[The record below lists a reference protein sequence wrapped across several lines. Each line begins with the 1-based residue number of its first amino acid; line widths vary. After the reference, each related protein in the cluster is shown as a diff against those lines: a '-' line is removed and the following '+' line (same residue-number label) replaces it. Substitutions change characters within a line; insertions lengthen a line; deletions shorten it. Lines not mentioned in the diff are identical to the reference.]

1 VKIRQVDDQE
11 GRRTF
16 VMVCEVGDDPVESL
30 TAAAKRFDLRAATLS
45 GIGAFSAV
53 TLGFFDHARR
63 DYRRRVIR
71 EQVEVVSL
79 LGNVALDGGEPRV
92 HAHVVVGRSDG
103 GALGGH
109 LLGGSVDPTLEVTLV
124 RVQTGDVAFDNV
136 VSMGDRDESAWGISH
151 ATSVDRLMN
160 SAFRQVVTQIVE
172 QVAAKMA
179 LHPRD
184 VHVRFALVTR

>member
-1 VKIRQVDDQE
+1 MKIRQLDDLE

-16 VMVCEVGDDPVESL
+16 VMVCEVGDDPIESL
-30 TAAAKRFDLRAATLS
+30 TAAAKRFDLRAASLS

-53 TLGFFDHARR
+53 TLGFFDFARR

-79 LGNVALDGGEPRV
+79 LGNVALDSGEPRI

-109 LLGGSVDPTLEVTLV
+109 LLAGFVDPTLEVTLV
-124 RVQTGDVAFDNV
+124 EAPAALQRRTDPATG
-136 VSMGDRDESAWGISH
+136 
-151 ATSVDRLMN
+151 L
-160 SAFRQVVTQIVE
+160 
-172 QVAAKMA
+172 A
-179 LHPRD
+179 LIELD
-184 VHVRFALVTR
+184 WTR

>member
-1 VKIRQVDDQE
+1 MKIRQLDDQE

-16 VMVCEVGDDPVESL
+16 VMVCEVGDDPVEAM
-30 TAAAKRFDLRAATLS
+30 TAAAKRFDLRAAALS

-79 LGNVALDGGEPRV
+79 LGNVALDRGEPRV
-92 HAHVVVGRSDG
+92 HAHIVVGRSDG

-124 RVQTGDVAFDNV
+124 EAPATLQRKTDPATGLALIELDWTQLPAPQ
-136 VSMGDRDESAWGISH
+136 GI
-151 ATSVDRLMN
+151 
-160 SAFRQVVTQIVE
+160 
-172 QVAAKMA
+172 
-179 LHPRD
+179 
-184 VHVRFALVTR
+184 VTR

>member
-1 VKIRQVDDQE
+1 MKIRQVDDQE

-79 LGNVALDGGEPRV
+79 LGNVALDRGDPRV
-92 HAHVVVGRSDG
+92 HVHVAVARSDG
-103 GALGGH
+103 SSLGGH
-109 LLGGSVDPTLEVTLV
+109 LLGGTVDPTLEV
-124 RVQTGDVAFDNV
+124 
-136 VSMGDRDESAWGISH
+136 M
-151 ATSVDRLMN
+151 
-160 SAFRQVVTQIVE
+160 IVE
-172 QVAAKMA
+172 SPRTLRRKTDPATGLA
-179 LHPRD
+179 LLDIDWSRS
-184 VHVRFALVTR
+184 